1 MVRFSFEEDDDI
13 IEVYYY
19 NFLLNKVLKGI
30 IYDSLKDKRSINKIE
45 RHDSLF
51 ILIISSIKCR
61 FSDER
66 FFYLNLIVLR
76 G

>member
-1 MVRFSFEEDDDI
+1 MVYFGFGEDDDI

-19 NFLLNKVLKGI
+19 NFLSNKVLKGI
-30 IYDSLKDKRSINKIE
+30 IYNSLESERSISKAE
-45 RHDSLF
+45 WHGSLF

-66 FFYLNLIVLR
+66 FFYLNLIVPR